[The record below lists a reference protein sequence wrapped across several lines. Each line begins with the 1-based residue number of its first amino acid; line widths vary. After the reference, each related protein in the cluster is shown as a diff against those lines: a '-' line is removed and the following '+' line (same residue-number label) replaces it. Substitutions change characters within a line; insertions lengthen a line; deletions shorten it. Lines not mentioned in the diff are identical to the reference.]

1 MKELTNVQRFFA
13 FIRRWHGDGGGL
25 VAVSD
30 FVIVERCDFA
40 DPDFVDPEKVSTCSR
55 KKIIE

>member
-13 FIRRWHGDGGGL
+13 FIRLWHGDGGGL

-30 FVIVERCDFA
+30 FQVVIVKRCDFA
-40 DPDFVDPEKVSTCSR
+40 DPDKVVKHVLE
-55 KKIIE
+55 KKIE